1 MQRAGMVLR
10 NSAMTSDEVS
20 RVFQESGIILSEEDI
35 VTLMSGSAGGEGGSQ
50 ENRKGYQLR
59 AIAAAVEKILRES
72 FAAGILNVE
81 RSAFSPLPT
90 RFSIR
95 HRGLEVFE
103 NSEFILGLQEMRQ
116 QVPERLRINQ
126 QLNDAQ
132 SKIGYKMALAFLS
145 PNLIYD
151 QAETQTRME
160 EAVALVPLA
169 KDQVLAGE
177 RIIDCHERITREH
190 IEKLNSYAAA
200 KTERGEGKGLITR
213 ILHGLGQWGNSLFI
227 LSILLFFLWQGR
239 GEIANA
245 PKQLLLIALIV
256 LLITLVP
263 DPYMRILRFVSD
275 GIWVTFYVTM
285 ISFVLVLI
293 FGLIGGLGRLSK
305 VNILKGIATTYVE
318 IVRGIPLMV
327 QLYFWYFA
335 TPGLIRGLGG
345 AIGSEALTNY
355 KAEPILMAIIGL
367 TFCYSAYMSEVY
379 RAGIQSIS
387 KGQMEAA
394 RSLGMTYFQ
403 AMRHVI
409 LPQAVRVILPPVGNE
424 FITLLKDSS
433 LVSVVAVADMTR
445 RGREFQ
451 AATFTSIEPWIMVAL
466 LYLVMTLFS
475 ARIVTWIERKT
486 RLER

>member
-1 MQRAGMVLR
+1 MPKDTHQTIQVFKTP
-10 NSAMTSDEVS
+10 SADQPS
-20 RVFQESGIILSEEDI
+20 RHFDRWWFL
-35 VTLMSGSAGGEGGSQ
+35 L
-50 ENRKGYQLR
+50 
-59 AIAAAVEKILRES
+59 AAV
-72 FAAGILNVE
+72 
-81 RSAFSPLPT
+81 
-90 RFSIR
+90 
-95 HRGLEVFE
+95 
-103 NSEFILGLQEMRQ
+103 
-116 QVPERLRINQ
+116 
-126 QLNDAQ
+126 
-132 SKIGYKMALAFLS
+132 
-145 PNLIYD
+145 
-151 QAETQTRME
+151 
-160 EAVALVPLA
+160 
-169 KDQVLAGE
+169 
-177 RIIDCHERITREH
+177 
-190 IEKLNSYAAA
+190 
-200 KTERGEGKGLITR
+200 
-213 ILHGLGQWGNSLFI
+213 
-227 LSILLFFLWQGR
+227 
-239 GEIANA
+239 
-245 PKQLLLIALIV
+245 IALIV

-335 TPGLIRGLGG
+335 TPPLIRGLGG

-355 KAEPILMAIIGL
+355 KAEPILMAVIGL